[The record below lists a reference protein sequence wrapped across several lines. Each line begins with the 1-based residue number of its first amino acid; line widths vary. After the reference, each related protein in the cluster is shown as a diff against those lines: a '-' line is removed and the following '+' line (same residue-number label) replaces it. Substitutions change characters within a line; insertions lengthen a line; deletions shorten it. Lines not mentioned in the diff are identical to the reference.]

1 MVARIAVHDPLPAFC
16 RGVVAIL
23 REAGFDAE
31 APRDLRAWV
40 RDDEAKLL
48 FFTILAPPDWLLLD
62 ELRQIDPAAVV
73 VAMLTDM
80 SVDNHVRALTAG
92 AVAAVPRDASAVAF
106 REVFEAI
113 GSGRSLVPLAGLRAL
128 VQRSGTT
135 DDDEP
140 SHRERAWLRDLAGG
154 MTVAELAAKSGY
166 SERMMFRLLRQVY
179 SRCGVRTK
187 VEALLLARARGWL

>member
-31 APRDLRAWV
+31 APGDVHAWV

-48 FFTILAPPDWLLLD
+48 FFTILEPPDWLLLD
-62 ELRQIDPAAVV
+62 ELRQLDPNAAV

-80 SVDNHVRALTAG
+80 SVDNQVRVLTAG
-92 AVAAVPRDASAVAF
+92 AVAAVPRDASAATF

-113 GSGRSLVPLAGLRAL
+113 GSGRSLVPLAVLQAL
-128 VQRSGTT
+128 VQRSGAK

-140 SHRERAWLRDLAGG
+140 SRRERAWLRDLAGG
-154 MTVAELAAKSGY
+154 MTVADLAAKSGY
-166 SERMMFRLLRQVY
+166 SERMMFRLLREVY
-179 SRCGVRTK
+179 SRFGVRTK
-187 VEALLLARARGWL
+187 VEALLLAREQGWL